1 MKIVVSELNWPIG
14 NELLAAKGWEVVY
27 DPDLWKDREKLR
39 RELKT
44 ADALIV
50 RNRTKVDAQL
60 LEGEH
65 RLKVIGRL
73 GVGLDNID
81 LQTAAKKNIAVVY
94 GKNANAASV
103 AEYVMAA
110 IFASVRLLREASDD
124 VRQGGWDRKR
134 FTGTELYGKTVGLIG
149 VGEIG
154 HRVAVRAK
162 AFGMRVLGTDPIVG
176 SYDFPIMETG
186 IELVSFDRVVAEA
199 DFLSL
204 HVPLTPRT
212 RHMIDRGVL
221 ERMKTTAFLINSARG
236 GIVNESDLDF
246 ALQNGI
252 IAGAVLDV
260 LEQEPPPPDHPLLQ
274 RENCIITPHIAGLT
288 EESQVRTAAMVANE
302 VIGELEGRVS
312 LYRVHAGK

>member
-110 IFASVRLLREASDD
+110 IFR
-124 VRQGGWDRKR
+124 
-134 FTGTELYGKTVGLIG
+134 
-149 VGEIG
+149 
-154 HRVAVRAK
+154 
-162 AFGMRVLGTDPIVG
+162 
-176 SYDFPIMETG
+176 
-186 IELVSFDRVVAEA
+186 
-199 DFLSL
+199 
-204 HVPLTPRT
+204 PL
-212 RHMIDRGVL
+212 
-221 ERMKTTAFLINSARG
+221 A
-236 GIVNESDLDF
+236 
-246 ALQNGI
+246 
-252 IAGAVLDV
+252 
-260 LEQEPPPPDHPLLQ
+260 
-274 RENCIITPHIAGLT
+274 
-288 EESQVRTAAMVANE
+288 
-302 VIGELEGRVS
+302 
-312 LYRVHAGK
+312 